1 MRQHLNSSEKLLQRR
16 SAEVQY
22 ECNFAEVKVHSIKQ
36 IFFQKLSANH
46 KEQSL
51 P

>member
-1 MRQHLNSSEKLLQRR
+1 MRQHLNNSEKVLQRGR
-16 SAEVQY
+16 EEVQH
-22 ECNFAEVKVHSIKQ
+22 ECNFAVVKVHSIKQ
-36 IFFQKLSANH
+36 ILFQKLSANH